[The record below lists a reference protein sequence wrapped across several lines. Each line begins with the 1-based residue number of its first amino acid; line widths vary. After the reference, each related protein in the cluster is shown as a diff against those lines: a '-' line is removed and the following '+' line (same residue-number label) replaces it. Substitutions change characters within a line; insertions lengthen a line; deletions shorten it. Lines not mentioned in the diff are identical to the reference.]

1 MVRSGAGMVIL
12 VMLFA
17 ATAKAQDRQ
26 IEAHP
31 ELTTTVNSHQD
42 SWGGGAQY
50 QLTWG
55 AKSAPVRP
63 AASLGADWV
72 KPSSGPSTT
81 SVSLDGTVNLGGGG
95 SVTPFLGASA
105 SENWSSGSSAL
116 GLFAIAGL
124 QHTIGKGPWS
134 VNAQGRWGFVKDQE
148 HQWTIRAG
156 LGYSH

>member
-55 AKSAPVRP
+55 AKSAPIRP
-63 AASLGADWV
+63 SASLGADWV
-72 KPSSGPSTT
+72 KPSDGPSTT
-81 SVSLDGTVNLGGGG
+81 SVGLDATVNLGGGAL
-95 SVTPFLGASA
+95 TPFLGASV
-105 SENWSSGSSAL
+105 SENWSNGSNAV
-116 GLFAIAGL
+116 GLFTITGL
-124 QHTIGKGPWS
+124 QYSIGNGPWS
-134 VNAQGRWGFVKDQE
+134 VNAQARW
-148 HQWTIRAG
+148 
-156 LGYSH
+156 